1 MSEAVAALVGAI
13 VGSGIVVV
21 REWLASSA
29 DSRKHAKYLAV
40 RVVITLDRFVD
51 QCAVVSLDDGYLE
64 GNRDEAT
71 ATTEAPSPISF
82 PEDVDWRSIDHQ
94 LAYDLLSLDNKLHD
108 AQQAI
113 NAAADYASPPDYDA
127 YYEMRRYR
135 YALLGLEAARL
146 ARILRDTHD
155 LPRRA
160 FGEWNPESKLE
171 ETRKEIEAEREK
183 DKSLSPDIL

>member
-82 PEDVDWRSIDHQ
+82 PVDVDWRSIDHQ
-94 LAYDLLSLDNKLHD
+94 LAYDLLSLGNKLHD

-113 NAAADYASPPDYDA
+113 NAAADYASPPDYSE
-127 YYEMRRYR
+127 YNETRRYR

-155 LPRRA
+155 LPRRT
-160 FGEWNPESKLE
+160 FGEWNPESKLQ
-171 ETRKEIEAEREK
+171 ETQKEIEAEREK
-183 DKSLSPDIL
+183 DKAFSSDIL

>member
-29 DSRKHAKYLAV
+29 DSRKRAKYLAV

-82 PEDVDWRSIDHQ
+82 PDDVDWRSIDHQ

-113 NAAADYASPPDYDA
+113 NAAAAVGDD
-127 YYEMRRYR
+127 
-135 YALLGLEAARL
+135 RL
-146 ARILRDTHD
+146 TQGTVRPENFTHGTSAQRVQWFRIGAQSGDVNQCDT
-155 LPRRA
+155 
-160 FGEWNPESKLE
+160 FN
-171 ETRKEIEAEREK
+171 RKAG
-183 DKSLSPDIL
+183 

>member
-1 MSEAVAALVGAI
+1 MSEAVAVVVGAI
-13 VGSGIVVV
+13 LGSGIVVM
-21 REWLASSA
+21 REWLAGKV
-29 DSRKHAKYLAV
+29 DSRKRAKYLAI

-51 QCAVVSLDDGYLE
+51 QCAIVSLDDGHLE
-64 GNRDEAT
+64 GFREEAT
-71 ATTEAPSPISF
+71 ATTKDPSPIDF

-94 LAYDLLSLDNKLHD
+94 MAYDLLSLDNKLHD
-108 AQQAI
+108 ARQAI
-113 NAAADYASPPDYDA
+113 NAAADFASPPDYDL
-127 YYEMRRYR
+127 YFETRRYR

-183 DKSLSPDIL
+183 DKALSSELL

>member
-13 VGSGIVVV
+13 VGSVIVVV

-29 DSRKHAKYLAV
+29 DSRKRAKYLAV

-71 ATTEAPSPISF
+71 ANTEAPSPISF
-82 PEDVDWRSIDHQ
+82 PVDVDWRSIDHQ
-94 LAYDLLSLDNKLHD
+94 LAYDLLSLDNRLHD

-113 NAAADYASPPDYDA
+113 NAAADYASPPDYSE
-127 YYEMRRYR
+127 YYETRRYR

-155 LPRRA
+155 LPRRT
-160 FGEWNPESKLE
+160 FGEWNPESKLQ
-171 ETRKEIEAEREK
+171 ETQKEIEAEREK
-183 DKSLSPDIL
+183 DKAFSSDIL